1 MPTGIQYSDSDIE
14 RAVAAYVVH
23 GTFAAA
29 ERETGVK
36 ATALRMRKERSP
48 TWFEELANRIR
59 IEHEEEHRAKI
70 RSVIVTA
77 LDQLADRVV
86 NGDFTAD
93 KEGNYTIRKPMIGRD
108 LVIAS
113 GTMIDKL
120 RLSLGQPTS
129 IAGKTVDST
138 ENKLAALRQAA
149 TDAAKAQAKDDGKLV
164 EMGRAECSVVPAE
177 TEAEPA
183 SVAA

>member
-1 MPTGIQYSDSDIE
+1 MATGIQYSDLDME
-14 RAVAAYVVH
+14 RAVAAFVVH

-36 ATALRMRKERSP
+36 AAAIAKRRERNP
-48 TWFEELANRIR
+48 AWFDELALKIR
-59 IEHEEEHRAKI
+59 LEHEEEHRSKI

-77 LDQLADRVV
+77 LDQLADRVL
-86 NGDFTAD
+86 NGDYAQD
-93 KEGNYTIRKPMIGRD
+93 KDGNYTIRKPMIGRD

-129 IAGKTVDST
+129 IAGKSADTAQD
-138 ENKLAALRQAA
+138 KLAVLRQAA
-149 TDAAKAQAKDDGKLV
+149 QDVAVTRAKEEGKLV
-164 EMGRAECSVVPAE
+164 EMGRAGSPDVLGKTTDELE
-177 TEAEPA
+177 